1 MTHQNFSPERFSD
14 DLSRIL
20 GITPEFL
27 EYIQVSLKGK
37 IVEQRCVKE
46 FGGKTTISFTF
57 CDQESEPKSK
67 KSTKT
72 QNGGKTTIEG
82 SRHCKT
88 HQKDNSATNS
98 INPPRKRKSPSRR
111 KRDRMRFRMFLEKRK
126 KQKTKTATELS
137 PQTTRAVSTKSPIS
151 VQCAPPDEAVITVCR
166 PPTVVLSKSAPSSV
180 PIPQAPD
187 PVFPADS
194 GSHPCICKLCHAFV
208 DVDPIAKYLQKC
220 DSCGEAGTAD
230 TPLKPCAR
238 CLCVAYCSKKC
249 QTAAWKRKH

>member
-1 MTHQNFSPERFSD
+1 MVMLLEWNTMIPIPIVRCTFSYPNWVFVFMTSVNYTSTSAMTHQNFSPEIFSD

-88 HQKDNSATNS
+88 HQKVTPKNQPVSGKCDQS
-98 INPPRKRKSPSRR
+98 RKKKSPSRR
-111 KRDRMRFRMFLEKRK
+111 RRDKARFRAFLERKRLWK
-126 KQKTKTATELS
+126 ERNVNPGADTELS
-137 PQTTRAVSTKSPIS
+137 PQNSVSIPAPT
-151 VQCAPPDEAVITVCR
+151 VQCD
-166 PPTVVLSKSAPSSV
+166 SPSD
-180 PIPQAPD
+180 AE
-187 PVFPADS
+187 
-194 GSHPCICKLCHAFV
+194 
-208 DVDPIAKYLQKC
+208 IAL
-220 DSCGEAGTAD
+220 
-230 TPLKPCAR
+230 
-238 CLCVAYCSKKC
+238 
-249 QTAAWKRKH
+249 